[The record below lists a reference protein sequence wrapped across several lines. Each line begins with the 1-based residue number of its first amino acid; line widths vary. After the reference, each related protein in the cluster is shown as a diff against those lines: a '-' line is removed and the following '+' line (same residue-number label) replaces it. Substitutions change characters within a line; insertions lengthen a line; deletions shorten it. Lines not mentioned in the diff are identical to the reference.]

1 MSCCMKLAYSLL
13 SAKCK
18 NGCNI
23 FKTYSIENYTC
34 PDVAITYYITVYQII
49 PSIQLYLQVI
59 FRHSMVVRIKEHKIA
74 FYSLLLIG
82 VIDKTIQLD
91 QTSVKTDYCRLSHF
105 SVIIIVSSL
114 WSFLRRYLN
123 LHAQHHIYQVC
134 ALGRL

>member
-1 MSCCMKLAYSLL
+1 MSCCMKFAYILL
-13 SAKCK
+13 SEKC
-18 NGCNI
+18 NLVII
-23 FKTYSIENYTC
+23 FSKHILQTIILASM
-34 PDVAITYYITVYQII
+34 YYIIVYQII

-59 FRHSMVVRIKEHKIA
+59 FRHSMVVRIKEHEIA

-105 SVIIIVSSL
+105 SVIIIISSS
-114 WSFLRRYLN
+114 WSFLRRCLN

-134 ALGRL
+134 ALGKL